1 MSDSPVKFSNGS
13 SVPSSSPLGG
23 LMGADAQH
31 SLAQAFER
39 ALIQMN
45 QDALKEL
52 AFIEL
57 YCPGL
62 MPEIKEIINY
72 RFHTSP
78 GILGKIINAIK
89 AVALHDYHKEAN
101 KQSML
106 GGK

>member
-1 MSDSPVKFSNGS
+1 MSELPPVQFKNGS
-13 SVPSSSPLGG
+13 APPSSPIGG

-31 SLAQAFER
+31 SLATAFER
-39 ALIQMN
+39 ALVQMN

-57 YCPGL
+57 YCPAL
-62 MPEIKEIINY
+62 MPEIKEVINY
-72 RFHTSP
+72 RFHTNP
-78 GILGKIINAIK
+78 GILRKIIDAIK

>member
-1 MSDSPVKFSNGS
+1 MSDNVKFQAP
-13 SVPSSSPLGG
+13 PSSAAPIGG

-31 SLAQAFER
+31 SLAVAFER
-39 ALIQMN
+39 ALVQMS
-45 QDALKEL
+45 QDTLREI

-57 YCPGL
+57 FCPEL
-62 MPEIKEIINY
+62 MPEIREIINL

-101 KQSML
+101 KQAP